1 MRRKIQSTGFGES
14 QVTSTAPAEEV
25 AELNNTSLTGIPPRS
40 VWTVGGVPVNEHPDG
55 YAITYEMTDQA
66 IAEKTRKRQELVEEG
81 WPQEVVNNPRL
92 KTPLPAPLQGLENA
106 SDPDDKA
113 ILEMAQK
120 MADFEFDPAVFS
132 VNPLEIKASRYI
144 KPGMAPYW
152 GAERDA
158 DMDKMRGFRPV
169 LGPGNEPVKHGE
181 LTLLHRPQQIRDYEM
196 QHLARMTNEQ
206 TLAITQSD
214 EGATEKHF
222 RDDLGLSESP
232 ASLRD
237 VGLGLKPDSP
247 TFG

>member
-1 MRRKIQSTGFGES
+1 MGKKIQSNGFGES

-66 IAEKTRKRQELVEEG
+66 IAEKARQRAQKVQEG
-81 WPQEVVNNPRL
+81 WPEEVVNNPRL

-113 ILEMAQK
+113 ILEMAHK
-120 MADFEFDPAVFS
+120 MADYEFDPAIFS
-132 VNPLEIKASRYI
+132 VNPLDLKSSRYI
-144 KPGMAPYW
+144 SSGMTPYW
-152 GAERDA
+152 GAKRDA

-169 LGPGNEPVKHGE
+169 LDAEGKPVTHGE
-181 LTLLHRPQQIRDYEM
+181 LTLLQRPAQIRELEM
-196 QHLARMTNEQ
+196 KHLARLTNEQ

-214 EGATEKHF
+214 EGHTEKHF
-222 RDDLGLSESP
+222 REDLGLSDAP